1 MARKKASFDELK
13 AIMDEAK
20 ATDYKHIDRAAH
32 HLVSFFMK
40 MQDRLNSED
49 EKERAGALQD
59 LETLQKELD
68 AYANEA
74 VAKSGM
80 SPNQLHQYMHNKE
93 NFSEEE
99 WEKLQKAE
107 AELKDYEQEL
117 IRSTRGVKGDARKA
131 SSQTTKKGKK
141 IPKRPPR
148 SDWLSG

>member
-1 MARKKASFDELK
+1 MKRKANFDELK

-20 ATDYKHIDRAAH
+20 AADFKHIDRAAH

-40 MQDRLNSED
+40 IQDRLNSDD

-68 AYANEA
+68 AYTSET

-80 SPNQLHQYMHNKE
+80 SPNQLHQYMHDKE

-131 SSQTTKKGKK
+131 SGQTTKKGKK